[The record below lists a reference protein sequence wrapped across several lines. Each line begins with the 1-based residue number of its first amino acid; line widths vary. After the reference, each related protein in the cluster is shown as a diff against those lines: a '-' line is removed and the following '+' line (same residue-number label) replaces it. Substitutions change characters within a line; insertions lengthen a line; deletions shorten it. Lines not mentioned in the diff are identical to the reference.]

1 MTESQF
7 TGKLRREL
15 AKLGAVS
22 VKLHGG
28 SFQRGLPDLLIAKKG
43 KMGLVEVKL
52 GKRGLTPAQRRN
64 LEKLQPSVCIRVD
77 LDHRFISVE
86 GFGTY
91 TMSMSFEGDKP
102 SMAYCAA
109 VCLYSV
115 FFVEHPEG
123 AFVFSFDVPSDA

>member
-28 SFQRGLPDLLIAKKG
+28 SFQRGLPDLLISKKG

-77 LDHRFISVE
+77 LDNRFIAIE
-86 GFGTY
+86 GFGTQ
-91 TMSMSFEGDKP
+91 K
-102 SMAYCAA
+102 
-109 VCLYSV
+109 
-115 FFVEHPEG
+115 
-123 AFVFSFDVPSDA
+123 